1 MRLKALALLTMTA
14 GLATGLIETTGPAAA
29 QTAASRDSATS
40 STSTRSKSTDLS
52 AQRRRVPHVTVYPI
66 YRPRLLYRQCVDW
79 YVVEARVATGPTVVP
94 RIRCWWV
101 RG

>member
-1 MRLKALALLTMTA
+1 MGYVMRWKALTLLTVAA
-14 GLATGLIETTGPAAA
+14 GLAMSLVETTGPAAA
-29 QTAASRDSATS
+29 QTAVSRDSAAL
-40 STSTRSKSTDLS
+40 STSTDVS
-52 AQRRRVPHVTVYPI
+52 AQRRRPPRVTVYPI
-66 YRPRLLYRQCVDW
+66 YRERLLYRQCVDW